1 MICEINITNIM
12 VPKMIRLTVRA
23 TDESVP
29 RILVKLMQE
38 RLCVGVSTQ
47 PERHEAPTRQDISDA
62 FGSVMV
68 N

>member
-1 MICEINITNIM
+1 
-12 VPKMIRLTVRA
+12 MIRLTVRA

-29 RILVKLMQE
+29 RMLVKLMQE
-38 RLCVGVSTQ
+38 RLSVGMSTL
-47 PERHEAPTRQDISDA
+47 PERHEHQTRQDISDV

>member
-1 MICEINITNIM
+1 
-12 VPKMIRLTVRA
+12 MIRLTIRA

-29 RILVKLMQE
+29 QVLLKLMQD
-38 RLCVGVSTQ
+38 RLALGVSTL
-47 PERHEAPTRQDISDA
+47 PERHEPPTRQDISDA

>member
-1 MICEINITNIM
+1 
-12 VPKMIRLTVRA
+12 MIRLTIRA

-29 RILVKLMQE
+29 TILLKLMQE
-38 RLCVGVSTQ
+38 RLSAGVSTM
-47 PERHEAPTRQDISDA
+47 PERHEQPTRQDISDA

>member
-1 MICEINITNIM
+1 MMIL
-12 VPKMIRLTVRA
+12 KMIRLTVRA